1 MENSQNKK
9 EIKINFWSYVAAII
23 ITIIIFGGVIWWFN
37 NDNKS
42 VQNKTHIS
50 YITRVLNEKGSTY
63 TDKYTFTE
71 EDIKVDTIVES
82 EYKPIYKVTINN
94 GDILYVGFLIPNGKN
109 HSYDAYSIGYT
120 LEQVQNSLNQ

>member
-42 VQNKTHIS
+42 VQNKTHKS
-50 YITRVLNEKGSTY
+50 YITRVINEKGST
-63 TDKYTFTE
+63 
-71 EDIKVDTIVES
+71 
-82 EYKPIYKVTINN
+82 
-94 GDILYVGFLIPNGKN
+94 
-109 HSYDAYSIGYT
+109 
-120 LEQVQNSLNQ
+120 